1 MKELLDTKKELANAG
16 TKEVENLTRQLQQ
29 ADFRASRSDSVERYP
44 EKERI
49 KLAVFEVKIAISRQ
63 NKEKE
68 NQCKADAKRDN
79 VKRIQLMGGRDNL
92 FAAKGRYSGSRE
104 CTRDWGR

>member
-29 ADFRASRSDSVERYP
+29 ADFRASRGNSVERYP

-49 KLAVFEVKIAISRQ
+49 KLAAFEVKTAKSRQ

-68 NQCKADAKRDN
+68 KINKRQMQS
-79 VKRIQLMGGRDNL
+79 VTMQTG
-92 FAAKGRYSGSRE
+92 FS
-104 CTRDWGR
+104 

>member
-29 ADFRASRSDSVERYP
+29 ADFRASRGNSVERYP

-49 KLAVFEVKIAISRQ
+49 KLAAFEVKIAKSRQ
-63 NKEKE
+63 KKEKKI
-68 NQCKADAKRDN
+68 NARQMQS
-79 VKRIQLMGGRDNL
+79 VTMQTG
-92 FAAKGRYSGSRE
+92 FS
-104 CTRDWGR
+104 

>member
-29 ADFRASRSDSVERYP
+29 ADFRASRSDSVERYL

-49 KLAVFEVKIAISRQ
+49 KLAAFEVKIVISRQ

-68 NQCKADAKRDN
+68 SL
-79 VKRIQLMGGRDNL
+79 VTM
-92 FAAKGRYSGSRE
+92 
-104 CTRDWGR
+104 

>member
-16 TKEVENLTRQLQQ
+16 MKEVANLTRQLQQ
-29 ADFRASRSDSVERYP
+29 ADFRASRGDSVERYP

-49 KLAVFEVKIAISRQ
+49 KLAAFEVKIAISCQ

-68 NQCKADAKRDN
+68 N
-79 VKRIQLMGGRDNL
+79 
-92 FAAKGRYSGSRE
+92 
-104 CTRDWGR
+104 